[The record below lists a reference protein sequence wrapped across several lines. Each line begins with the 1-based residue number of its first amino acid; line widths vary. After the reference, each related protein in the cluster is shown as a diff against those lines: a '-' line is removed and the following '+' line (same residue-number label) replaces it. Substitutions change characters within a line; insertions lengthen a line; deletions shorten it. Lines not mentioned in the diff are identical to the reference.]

1 MESSNPS
8 RDTAQ
13 TMSEENVELLKGI
26 FSAYEGLDLVAFMR
40 DTDPAD
46 LRALYEAIYDPDI
59 EIVWVD
65 TSPDSGPFHGIDEAT
80 RAFEEW
86 LESFEEFSMTV
97 TEFLDAGDEVVV
109 HLHHA
114 RPRQGQRGT
123 GRDDGLLGDRGQ
135 GRQDR
140 ESARVL
146 DESRCPRSRRAVGI
160 AALDEKRN
168 GWNAV
173 INRRFGRSPCGR
185 IRERR

>member
-1 MESSNPS
+1 
-8 RDTAQ
+8 
-13 TMSEENVELLKGI
+13 MSEENVELLKGI

-65 TSPDSGPFHGIDEAT
+65 TSPDSGPFHGIEAAM

-109 HLHHA
+109 TFIT
-114 RPRQGQRGT
+114 PGRGKGSGAQVEMT
-123 GRDDGLLGDRGQ
+123 VYWVIAVKGGKI
-135 GRQDR
+135 
-140 ESARVL
+140 ARVHEYSTKAGAL
-146 DESRCPRSRRAVGI
+146 E
-160 AALDEKRN
+160 AAGLSE
-168 GWNAV
+168 
-173 INRRFGRSPCGR
+173 
-185 IRERR
+185 